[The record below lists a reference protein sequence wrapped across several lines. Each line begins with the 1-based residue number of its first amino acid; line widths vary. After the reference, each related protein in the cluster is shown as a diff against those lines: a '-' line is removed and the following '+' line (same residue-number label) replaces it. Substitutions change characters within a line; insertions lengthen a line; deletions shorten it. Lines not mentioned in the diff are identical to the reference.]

1 MQDFFLKTDELTMR
15 TTTAHSLNNWYA
27 LQSDPDVIKY
37 LGDGKSR
44 DKQVIEKNLHKAIN
58 HFNQYNFSFFDIYK
72 DDIFI
77 GIAGLFHLEF
87 NEVNKDIEIGYVLHK
102 KFWGKGYAT
111 ELAKKIIHYGL
122 YELKLKRL
130 IACCHIGNIASSKVM
145 LKCGMTY
152 SKKYKYKGLYDCHLY
167 QIKL

>member
-1 MQDFFLKTDELTMR
+1 MQDFFLKTDRLTMR
-15 TTTAHSLNNWYA
+15 ICTAHSLSNWYS

-37 LGDGKSR
+37 LGDGKPR
-44 DKQVIEKNLHKAIN
+44 DKQEIEKNLHKAIN
-58 HFNQYNFSFFDIYK
+58 HFNQYNFSFFDVYK

-102 KFWGKGYAT
+102 NFWGKGYAT

-122 YELKLKRL
+122 YEIKLKRL
-130 IACCHIGNIASSKVM
+130 IACCNINNISSSKVM

-152 SKKYKYKGLYDCHLY
+152 SKKNKYKGLYDCHLY